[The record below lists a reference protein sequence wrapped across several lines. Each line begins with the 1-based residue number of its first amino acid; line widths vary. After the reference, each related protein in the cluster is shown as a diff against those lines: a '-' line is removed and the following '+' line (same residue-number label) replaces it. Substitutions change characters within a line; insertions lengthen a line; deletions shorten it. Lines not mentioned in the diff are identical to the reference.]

1 MRIKLVAAF
10 CLLYCL
16 ALTVPAGAT
25 SAQGDKKGSDRETF
39 SALANILP
47 AGATRNVT
55 IYIDSYSTD
64 QEAQQLEA
72 ISRSGGQ
79 DALLNAL
86 EKMKPIGRIESV
98 GTISF
103 YDFKLIISKPTPTG
117 RHIIAITDRPMGFR
131 EEARDA
137 RSTEYPFGILQLD
150 LKDDK
155 KGKDKKGKEEGEGTL
170 IYAAQ
175 IKDLNLDEL
184 NVENYGADPVK
195 LLGVR
200 QL

>member
-1 MRIKLVAAF
+1 MRIKLVTAF

-25 SAQGDKKGSDRETF
+25 SAQGDKKGSNRETF

-55 IYIDSYSTD
+55 IYIDSYSTE
-64 QEAQQLEA
+64 QEAQQLDA
-72 ISRSGGQ
+72 ISSSGGQ
-79 DALLNAL
+79 DALLEAL

-98 GTISF
+98 GTVSF

-117 RHIIAITDRPMGFR
+117 RHIIALTDRPMGFR

-155 KGKDKKGKEEGEGTL
+155 KGKEEGEGTL

-175 IKDLNLDEL
+175 IKDLNVEAL
-184 NVENYGADPVK
+184 NVEHYSVDPIM